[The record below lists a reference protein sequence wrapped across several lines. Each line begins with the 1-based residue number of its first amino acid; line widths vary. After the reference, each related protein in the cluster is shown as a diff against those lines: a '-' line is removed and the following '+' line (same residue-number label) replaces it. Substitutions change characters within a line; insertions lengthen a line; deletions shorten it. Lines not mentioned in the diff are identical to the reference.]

1 MKKIII
7 LDFDGTIIDSAPIIQ
22 NILNDLRAQRNLN
35 PLELFQIRPWIS
47 EGGRVL
53 ISECLSVNG
62 EDIVKWV
69 KEFRRL
75 YQETNTPSDLVYPW
89 VKEFLNYAITNSYE
103 LAICSNKPE
112 KLLDKALEDTN
123 MKSFFSAVVG
133 TSKFVPT
140 KPNPSGVNKILEK
153 CGYANYQAFMIGDSM
168 IDKQTCINA
177 GVDFVF
183 FEGGYNDGVFLDQTN
198 YSFKNFAELK
208 MVIECELNA
217 VDFSAIK
224 FLTG

>member
-1 MKKIII
+1 
-7 LDFDGTIIDSAPIIQ
+7 
-22 NILNDLRAQRNLN
+22 
-35 PLELFQIRPWIS
+35 
-47 EGGRVL
+47 
-53 ISECLSVNG
+53 
-62 EDIVKWV
+62 
-69 KEFRRL
+69 
-75 YQETNTPSDLVYPW
+75 
-89 VKEFLNYAITNSYE
+89 
-103 LAICSNKPE
+103 
-112 KLLDKALEDTN
+112 
-123 MKSFFSAVVG
+123 
-133 TSKFVPT
+133 SKFVPT

-183 FEGGYNDGVFLDQTN
+183 FEGGYNDGVSLDQTN